1 MFTGIIEA
9 LGTVEAIEQEG
20 ENYHFTIASNISDAL
35 KIDQS
40 ISHNGACLT
49 VVKQLPGRHVVTAI
63 KETMIKTNLGELAAG
78 DYVNLERAMLA
89 DARLDGHW
97 VQGHVDTT
105 GTCVSV
111 EEADGSWYY
120 TFKYA
125 VSPEHLLVDKGSV
138 TINGVSL
145 TVCDPVE
152 DRFSVAIIPYTH
164 EHTTFKSIQ
173 PGTRINLEFDIF
185 GKYISR
191 YMKVY
196 LDKVGSV

>member
-1 MFTGIIEA
+1 MFTGIIEG
-9 LGTVEAIEQEG
+9 LGTVEAIEKEG
-20 ENYHFTIASNISDAL
+20 ENYHFTIASAISDEL

-49 VVKQLPGRHVVTAI
+49 VVKQQPGRHIVTAI
-63 KETMIKTNLGELAAG
+63 KETMVKTNLGAVSVG
-78 DYVNLERAMLA
+78 DFVNLERAMQA

-111 EEADGSWYY
+111 ESADGSWYY
-120 TFKYA
+120 TFKYD

-138 TINGVSL
+138 CVNGVSL
-145 TVCDPVE
+145 TVCEPVE
-152 DRFSVAIIPYTH
+152 DRFSVAIIPYTQ

-173 PGTRINLEFDIF
+173 VGTKINLEFDIL

-191 YMKVY
+191 YLKLYM
-196 LDKVGSV
+196 DKVK